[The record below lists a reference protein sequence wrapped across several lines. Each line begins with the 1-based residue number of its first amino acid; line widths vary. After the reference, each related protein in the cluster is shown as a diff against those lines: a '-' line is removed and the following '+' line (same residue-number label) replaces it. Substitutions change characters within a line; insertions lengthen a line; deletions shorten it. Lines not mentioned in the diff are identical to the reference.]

1 MIFIGLTLINKKKK
15 KINFFDMKDT
25 YSQRLHKLIPG
36 GAHTYSRG
44 DDQFPANAP
53 SILERGEGAYVFS
66 PGGNK
71 YLDYGMGLRS
81 VNIGYGNKEIA
92 DACYDEILKGNNLT
106 RASLTEL
113 KAAELLC
120 ELIPSVDMVKFAK
133 HGSAVTTAA
142 VKLAR
147 AYTGKSFVAIP
158 LEQPFFSYDD
168 WFIGSTALT
177 RGTVPE
183 SSQHTLKFNYN
194 NIESL
199 KALFDKHPNQIA
211 AVMLEAAT
219 TVEPKADFL
228 HQVQALCKANGA
240 VFIIDEMITGFRWH
254 LQGAQ
259 TYFGIEP
266 DLCTFGKAMA
276 NGFAVAV
283 LAGKREIM
291 QIGGILE
298 EGAERIFLTSTTHG
312 AEMSALGAFIKT
324 MEILKRDN
332 VVEHFWKY
340 GKQLTDGINSIATDL
355 GIQDQFFVEGF
366 ACSPNYVAKD
376 KEGNV
381 SLAMRTLFA
390 QEMLEKHV
398 MMPYIA
404 VSYSHHD
411 TELDMT
417 LSAAKHTLT
426 IYQKALNSGLEDYL
440 KSPVIKPV
448 FRKYN

>member
-1 MIFIGLTLINKKKK
+1 MK
-15 KINFFDMKDT
+15 KI
-25 YSQRLHKLIPG
+25 YSQRLHKVIPG

-53 SILERGEGAYVFS
+53 SILERGEGAYVYS
-66 PGGNK
+66 PEGNK

-81 VNIGYGNKEIA
+81 VNVGYGNKEIA
-92 DACYDEILKGNNLT
+92 DACYEEILKGNNLT

-147 AYTGKSFVAIP
+147 AYTNKKYIAIP
-158 LEQPFFSYDD
+158 VEQPFFSYDD
-168 WFIGSTALT
+168 WFIGSTIIN
-177 RGTVPE
+177 RGTVE
-183 SSQHTLKFNYN
+183 EASQFTLKFNYN
-194 NIESL
+194 DISSL
-199 KALFDKHPNQIA
+199 EQLFENYPRQIA
-211 AVMLEAAT
+211 GVMLEAAT
-219 TVEPKADFL
+219 TLNPCDHLCDHNQICNVCPKNKNNFL
-228 HQVQALCKANGA
+228 HAVQSLCKKNGA
-240 VFIIDEMITGFRWH
+240 LFIIDEMITGFRWH

-259 TYFGIEP
+259 TYYGIEP

-276 NGFAVAV
+276 NGFAVAA

-298 EGAERIFLTSTTHG
+298 EGIERIFLTSTTHG

-324 MEILKRDN
+324 MEILKRDQ
-332 VVEHFWKY
+332 VVNHFWNY
-340 GKQLTDGINSIATDL
+340 GNKLTNGINAIAKEL
-355 GIQDQFFVEGF
+355 GIQKHFFVEGYP
-366 ACSPNYVAKD
+366 CSPNYVAKD
-376 KEGNV
+376 SDGNL

-390 QEMLEKHV
+390 QEMLEKKV

-404 VSYSHHD
+404 VSHSHQD
-411 TELDMT
+411 TELDIT
-417 LSAAKHTLT
+417 LSATKHALT
-426 IYQKALNSGLEDYL
+426 VYKKALESGLEGYL